1 MARID
6 EMYSGAPRGAELYLL
21 LEKEIN
27 LLNGIERQRAKVRK
41 YLQEQQIEKALDEM
55 GMPIKWIGY
64 KGCVHISM
72 MRTNFYL

>member
-1 MARID
+1 
-6 EMYSGAPRGAELYLL
+6 MYSGAPRGAELYLL

-41 YLQEQQIEKALDEM
+41 HLQEQQIEKALDEM

-64 KGCVHISM
+64 RGI
-72 MRTNFYL
+72 RF